1 MSLISLCKQLEDP
14 RIDRN
19 KEHSLEVIVYIALC
33 AVICGSES
41 WNEIERFG
49 ICKFDFF
56 KRRFPDLVK
65 IPSHDTFNRFFSLL
79 KPGYFE
85 LIFRDWVSELCGKY
99 EGVVAI
105 DGKMLRGASKC
116 SKDNPFGKK
125 GFKLHMV
132 SAWAVSNGISM
143 GQVKVDDKSN
153 EITAIPSLIKS
164 LDLQDCIVTIDAIA
178 CQTDIA
184 EVIIENNADYILA
197 LKANQKNRLMDVERW
212 LDEMDGVDIDRPVYR
227 SHYGKYV
234 TEEVSHGRIET
245 RECLVYSPGKIM
257 ESMLKDKFEGV
268 KSIVR
273 ISTERLGVATKK
285 LSVEKRYYI
294 TSLGLKPK
302 EISEAIRSHWDI
314 ENRLHWQLDVSF
326 REDAGRKVGNAAQ
339 NFSLINKMALYII
352 KQDET
357 KGSVAA
363 KRKNAGWND
372 EYLFKLLN
380 KIKI

>member
-1 MSLISLCKQLEDP
+1 MSLISLCKHIEDP

-33 AVICGSES
+33 AVICGGEG

-49 ICKFDFF
+49 ICKFEFF

-79 KPGYFE
+79 KAGYFE
-85 LIFRDWVSELCGKY
+85 LVFRDWVSELCGKY
-99 EGVVAI
+99 EGIVAI

-116 SKDNPFGKK
+116 SKDHPLGKK

-164 LDLQDCIVTIDAIA
+164 LDLQACVVTIDAIA

-184 EVIIENNADYILA
+184 EVIIDNNADYVLA
-197 LKANQKNRLMDVERW
+197 LKANQKNRLADVTRW
-212 LDEMDGVDIDRPVYR
+212 LDEMDGIDVNLSAYR

-234 TEEVSHGRIET
+234 AEEVSHGRIET
-245 RECLVYSPGKIM
+245 RECLVFSPGKIM
-257 ESMLKDKFEGV
+257 ESMLKKKFKGV
-268 KSIVR
+268 RSIVR
-273 ISTERLGVATKK
+273 ISSERLEVATKK

-294 TSLGLKPK
+294 TSLGLEPK

-357 KGSVAA
+357 KGSIAS
-363 KRKNAGWND
+363 KRKNAGWNE

-380 KIKI
+380 GIEI